1 MAPSSF
7 NPSGAVKPEE
17 PPLSPYLPLIIGIIA
32 AASSSILIRFAQR
45 EAPSLIIAAY
55 RLGLATLFLLPS
67 ILNNQKSVFQALTG
81 RHTGLIVLSGTFLAL
96 HFATWITS
104 LEFTSVASSVV
115 LVQTA
120 PILVALLS
128 PFFLQEQLRRSTWF
142 GIGIAFAGSLLV
154 SISDLCQVQ
163 SLRLLCPPAATLLEG
178 TALKGD
184 LLAIAGAASVTGYI
198 LIGRKIR
205 NRVPLLPYLFLTY
218 GTAAI
223 LLAATAFVAGQD
235 FTGYTPITYL
245 WLVLLALFPQLI
257 AHSSV
262 NWALRYLPAAIVSVF
277 LLGEPVGSTILAVF
291 ILDEIPPPL
300 RLFGGVLILAG
311 ILVTVVSPRRQ
322 SGLSG

>member
-1 MAPSSF
+1 MKHRRS
-7 NPSGAVKPEE
+7 
-17 PPLSPYLPLIIGIIA
+17 LSPP
-32 AASSSILIRFAQR
+32 
-45 EAPSLIIAAY
+45 Y
-55 RLGLATLFLLPS
+55 RLSLATLFLLPP
-67 ILNNQKSVFQALTG
+67 ILHTRKSVFQALTG
-81 RHTGLIVLSGTFLAL
+81 RLTRLILLSGAFLSL
-96 HFATWITS
+96 HFAAWITS

-128 PFFLQEQLRRSTWF
+128 PFFLQEKLRRSTWL

-154 SISDLCQVQ
+154 SISDLCHVQ
-163 SLRLLCPPAATLLEG
+163 SLHLLCPPAATLLAG

-205 NRVPLLPYLFLTY
+205 DQVPLLPYLFLTY

-223 LLAATAFVAGQD
+223 LLVAMAFVAGQD
-235 FTGYTPITYL
+235 FTGYTPMTYL

-277 LLGEPVGSTILAVF
+277 LLGEPVGSTLLAVF

-311 ILVTVVSPRRQ
+311 ILVTVVSPRRR
-322 SGLSG
+322 SGHFG